1 MTVAPARDLLPGIT
15 LHAPDAREQQGS
27 PRPWL
32 HPITSPAGVVATD
45 DQPDDHPW
53 HRGLSLAV
61 ANVALDD
68 GSGLAAPPHNF
79 WGGPTFVE
87 GDYVQLA
94 NNGSQKLIERR
105 LDHGSARETLAWR
118 TVEGRTIVHES
129 RRITAAVV
137 SPTATRLQWQS
148 SLTGTTSAA
157 VRFGSPTTAGRP
169 QAGYGGLFVRG
180 ARALLGAEV
189 LLDGAPVDPSAA
201 MGARA
206 DWAALRSPGLT
217 IALASDPANPVSPAP
232 WFVRVDPV
240 VMLCAA
246 PFFHAEWRL
255 EPGETV
261 TWRWTV
267 LVVDGAPS
275 ASQLGDLLA

>member
-1 MTVAPARDLLPGIT
+1 MTVAPARDLMPGIT
-15 LHAPDAREQQGS
+15 LHAPDAHDQQGS

-32 HPITSPAGVVATD
+32 HPITTPSGVVATD

-61 ANVALDD
+61 ANVALDE
-68 GSGLAAPPHNF
+68 GSGFAAPPHNF

-87 GDYVQLA
+87 GDYVQLD
-94 NNGSQKLIERR
+94 NNGSQQLIERR
-105 LDHGSARETLAWR
+105 LDQGSVRETLAWR
-118 TVEGRTIVHES
+118 TVGGRAIVQES
-129 RRITAAVV
+129 RHITAAVV
-137 SPTATRLQWQS
+137 SPTTTRLQWQS
-148 SLTGTTSAA
+148 SLTGATSAA

-180 ARALLGAEV
+180 APALLGAEV
-189 LLDGAPVDPSAA
+189 LLDGALVEPTAA

-206 DWAALRSPGLT
+206 HWAALRSPELT
-217 IALASDPANPVSPAP
+217 VVLAADPANPVSPSA

-246 PFFHAEWRL
+246 PFFHDEWRL
-255 EPGETV
+255 EPGETA
-261 TWRWTV
+261 TWRWTL

-275 ASQLGDLLA
+275 VQQLAALLA